1 MKKTRIFVVDD
12 HPVVREG
19 FVALLAENEGY
30 WVSGQ
35 ASDGKEALERIEAME
50 FKPHV
55 VLMDINMPVMD
66 GMICTGQL
74 LKQYPE
80 TKVIALTMIKQ
91 NAHIRKM
98 LESGAVGYIL
108 KSGSK
113 KELYEAIDAVVDGRT
128 YFSPA
133 VGNEVMQQ
141 MTRLKQGGD
150 SSMPDLSAREREVL
164 GLILNDVSNQQIAD
178 RLGISVRT
186 VETHKQNLIAK
197 TGTNSVAGLVVF
209 AIKHDLVDPEPPT

>member
-1 MKKTRIFVVDD
+1 MKKTRIFIVDD

-19 FVALLAENEGY
+19 FVALLQEADRY

-35 ASDGKEALERIEAME
+35 AGNGKEALERIDAME

-74 LKQYPE
+74 LTHYPE
-80 TKVIALTMIKQ
+80 IKVIALTMIKQ
-91 NAHIRKM
+91 SAHIRQM

-113 KELYEAIDAVVDGRT
+113 QELYDAIDAVMDGRT
-128 YFSPA
+128 FFSPA

-141 MTRLKQGGD
+141 MTRLKQSGD
-150 SSMPDLSAREREVL
+150 SSLPRLSAREREVL
-164 GLILNDVSNQQIAD
+164 ELILNDFSNQQIAD

-186 VETHKQNLIAK
+186 VETHKQNLIQK
-197 TGTNSVAGLVVF
+197 TGTNSIAGLVVF
-209 AIKHDLVDPEPPT
+209 AIKHDLVDKA